1 MDFPTLC
8 PECARENR
16 VEFADSAVHD
26 VSCPHCGA
34 RYCVFL
40 RKQKF
45 EVLFD
50 LGTRALM
57 DGYAREAVASFS
69 AALER
74 FMEFYV
80 RSYALERAAGAET
93 DFSVAVGA
101 LDGTWRHVA
110 SQSERQLGMFAL
122 AYLLREGREPDFLS
136 PRALGT
142 DFRNR
147 VIHRGSLPTR
157 AEVEGYAAQVFAL
170 IDRLLGELGPGAAHA
185 ELAQEQAFASHLAGL
200 PDDVTVVFEEHP
212 GMFRARRFG
221 TLAPMPK
228 RGKTF
233 PPAGAGD
240 RVNDAR
246 AFQSA
251 LFRRALEERGTLLKR
266 FKTPGAEATPS
277 GEEPAVD

>member
-8 PECARENR
+8 PECAQENR
-16 VEFADSAVHD
+16 VDFADSSVHD
-26 VSCPHCGA
+26 VTCGRCGS

-69 AALER
+69 ASLER

-80 RSYALERAAGAET
+80 RAYALERAAGTET
-93 DFSVAVGA
+93 DLAAAVAA

-122 AYLLREGREPDFLS
+122 AYLLREGREPEFLT
-136 PRALGT
+136 PTALGS

-147 VIHRGSLPTR
+147 VVHRGSLPTR
-157 AEVEGYAAQVFAL
+157 AEVQTYAAQVFAL
-170 IDRLLGELGPGAAHA
+170 IDRLLGELGSGTAHA
-185 ELAQEQAFASHLAGL
+185 ELAQEQGFAAHLARL
-200 PDDVTVVFEEHP
+200 PDDVTVIFEEHP
-212 GMFRARRFG
+212 GMFRARRPG
-221 TLAPMPK
+221 ALAPMPGRVK
-228 RGKTF
+228 SF
-233 PPAGAGD
+233 PLAGADG

-251 LFRRALEERGTLLKR
+251 LFRRALEERGALLER
-266 FKTPGAEATPS
+266 FKS
-277 GEEPAVD
+277 RPAD